1 MGQSEGQEGREL
13 AALET
18 ELDEL
23 RRRSRPL
30 TVVLFVVALV
40 TMLSAAAGTSLG
52 LPSGLHLYTAPVLIL
67 VVLLRLP
74 GNLRMMKLSKEI
86 AARRARGS

>member
-52 LPSGLHLYTAPVLIL
+52 LPSGLHLYPAPVLIL

-74 GNLRMMKLSKEI
+74 GNLRMVKLSKEI